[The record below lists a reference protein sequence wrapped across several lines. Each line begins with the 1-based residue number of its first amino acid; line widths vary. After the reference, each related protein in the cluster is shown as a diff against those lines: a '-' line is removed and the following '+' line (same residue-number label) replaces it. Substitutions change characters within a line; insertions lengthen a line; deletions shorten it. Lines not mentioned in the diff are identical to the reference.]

1 MQGLAELQL
10 PRTQSS
16 IHQGISNFSLLHH
29 EAAQGGHTEPLF
41 RPWEEGAVRSWIRP
55 PRGKHPIL
63 RHIQG
68 RRLLLL

>member
-29 EAAQGGHTEPLF
+29 FFAISQTKSFYLVHIAHHH
-41 RPWEEGAVRSWIRP
+41 
-55 PRGKHPIL
+55 PRVAGVAEY
-63 RHIQG
+63 
-68 RRLLLL
+68 